1 MQSIFN
7 VTSIIGN
14 YSNKIITIE
23 TNFAVD
29 KTTVTKKTVKVVTA
43 ESGTIVIYKLSVD
56 DNKII
61 ITLKEWPNLD
71 TFYQITVTDIK
82 DMLGRELV
90 SPITKDITFTAD
102 TKLKAV
108 ITSPQNNEAVLR
120 QHSLIYFSVNQ
131 INADGTITTKPKPEL
146 EGIVDKNS
154 SNDETAI
161 LASESDITYEVQFA
175 SDVAFFNV
183 IKTYSSEFTDGLVE
197 LDNGQY
203 YMRARVLEKIDM
215 PGDWSET
222 ITFTAVTEPSD
233 CEDNVLTDSQKEY
246 LEDIFAPVDF
256 FLDTEEELKI
266 VSRSSN
272 GTTHGQFYIEFNL
285 DIDKEKLPKQ
295 IIAYRS
301 DL

>member
-1 MQSIFN
+1 
-7 VTSIIGN
+7 
-14 YSNKIITIE
+14 
-23 TNFAVD
+23 
-29 KTTVTKKTVKVVTA
+29 
-43 ESGTIVIYKLSVD
+43 
-56 DNKII
+56 
-61 ITLKEWPNLD
+61 
-71 TFYQITVTDIK
+71 
-82 DMLGRELV
+82 MLGRELV

-215 PGDWSET
+215 PGD
-222 ITFTAVTEPSD
+222 
-233 CEDNVLTDSQKEY
+233 
-246 LEDIFAPVDF
+246 
-256 FLDTEEELKI
+256 
-266 VSRSSN
+266 
-272 GTTHGQFYIEFNL
+272 
-285 DIDKEKLPKQ
+285 
-295 IIAYRS
+295 
-301 DL
+301 